1 MEKNLIL
8 DQVKGRLLLWT
19 VACGYNIKTLW
30 TKLCIVA
37 FKMNILVHIGNTV
50 FSVKYVG
57 CVVERERRNV
67 EAE

>member
-1 MEKNLIL
+1 
-8 DQVKGRLLLWT
+8 V
-19 VACGYNIKTLW
+19 CGYNIKTLW
-30 TKLCIVA
+30 TKLYIVA